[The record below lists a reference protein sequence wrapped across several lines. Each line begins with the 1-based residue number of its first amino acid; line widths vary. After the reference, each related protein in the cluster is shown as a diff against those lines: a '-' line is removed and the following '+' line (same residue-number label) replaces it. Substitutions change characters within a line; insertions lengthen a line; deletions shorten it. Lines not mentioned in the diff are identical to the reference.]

1 MSDKEMN
8 MAILNKLYEIADK
21 VFDEGVNVKE
31 GNYTASDLAK
41 MRDSAFKVG
50 YLKTETKS
58 YKNEF
63 NKQVEKDCFIAPMAS
78 VNVLSFVCSF
88 CVVQIFALVAKFEK
102 LANIGSSKKRKFVKQ
117 KDNNEVLCTVKVL
130 INKYYSK
137 LSLHCANDDLRP
149 AMRNVC
155 LDIRNGRA
163 AASDGHTMMIKGL
176 DVVST
181 EHFKYDYNLPLVNGK
196 DFKKMCS
203 LAKSGSTL
211 TCKLVREQDG
221 NTYWVSECCGYYSKT
236 EANRY
241 VNYSSVLPK
250 ISPDNLCTI
259 NGKTWKGI
267 SKWLNKNKGFNS
279 IGLVI
284 IKHKENDNRITFTI
298 NGMYD
303 NNDGIEI
310 SCECENVPNKN
321 FAIGLKIDSL
331 LRFEN
336 FNFTLGRYANEAL
349 VYVGSLEVGMMMPM
363 YIDDEY
369 DGFKLSDG
377 YIGAYDYC
385 GFAESFDMPENKP
398 TEDTTHTKVDN
409 VTTEEK
415 EEPTD
420 KEESCDIYY
429 TKENGRIVRY
439 DVGTY
444 YKDSDSY
451 LVSKT
456 FVNPSECKVLALS
469 RKELE
474 YTLANYQITEECYN
488 NILYQE
494 NYDIT
499 QKYLKSEKA
508 KEQSNTPAK
517 VVSLD
522 NHSNKFSFDAIG
534 VNVGDVL
541 TFVDGTKVIA
551 AEDNK
556 VLFGGRL
563 FTLSGFCKDFM
574 PDDKRTKSNTY
585 RGCSFFF
592 KDGVK
597 LEKLFKEQQK
607 KSLVSSK
614 EEIAAVPDD
623 NDSLQNTINAQVKF
637 YLEKVCYILG
647 EDGKPRRWNVIK
659 YLKETDEFV
668 VECMDIPNNPTWI
681 EDRKQFAARYHSMSI
696 TESRYYSIINNEPIL
711 KEICKGQYK
720 EPLDSVPN
728 EQQASEKCTERT
740 ITPLAKENV
749 SERKETAST
758 VKVVSISIGVPV
770 CLYIPPNNMRL
781 DIAANKPFPTA
792 VGDCLCV
799 VGKVVHTLPLPP
811 PRSKVMSEII
821 KVNQL
826 IKKQK
831 WKRIFVYLA
840 DLHSEMAN
848 ATDW

>member
-8 MAILNKLYEIADK
+8 LAILNKLYEIADK
-21 VFDEGVNVKE
+21 VFNEGVNVKE

-41 MRDSAFKVG
+41 MKDSAFKDG
-50 YLKTETKS
+50 YLETE
-58 YKNEF
+58 
-63 NKQVEKDCFIAPMAS
+63 NKKVYDYSAQKIVEKDCFVAPMAS

-102 LANIGSSKKRKFVKQ
+102 LASIGSKKRMFIKQ

-149 AMRNVC
+149 IMRKVC
-155 LDIRNGRA
+155 LDIRNGRV

-181 EHFKYDYNLPLVNGK
+181 EHFTYDYNLPLINGK

-211 TCKLVREQDG
+211 TCKLVREPNG

-259 NGKTWKGI
+259 NEKTWKGI
-267 SKWLNKNKGFNS
+267 SKWLKKNKGFNS

-303 NNDGIEI
+303 NHDGIEI

-336 FNFTLGRYANEAL
+336 FNFALGRYANEAL
-349 VYVGSLEVGMMMPM
+349 VYVGSLEVGVMMPM
-363 YIDDEY
+363 FINDEY
-369 DGFKLSDG
+369 NGFKLSDG

-385 GFAESFDMPENKP
+385 GFAESFDMPANEP
-398 TEDTTHTKVDN
+398 TENVIPAKVED

-420 KEESCDIYY
+420 KEESCEIYY

-456 FVNPSECKVLALS
+456 FVHPSECKVLAVS

-488 NILYQE
+488 NILCQE
-494 NYDIT
+494 SYDIT

-508 KEQSNTPAK
+508 KVRTNAPAK

-522 NHSNKFSFDAIG
+522 KSSNKFSFDAIG
-534 VNVGDVL
+534 VNVGDTL
-541 TFVDGTKVIA
+541 TFVDGTEVIA

-556 VLFGGRL
+556 VSFCGEL
-563 FTLSGFCKDFM
+563 FTLSGFCKEFM
-574 PDDKRTKSNTY
+574 PDDKRTKSNSY
-585 RGCSFFF
+585 RGCAFFF

-607 KSLVSSK
+607 KSLVSK

-623 NDSLQNTINAQVKF
+623 T
-637 YLEKVCYILG
+637 
-647 EDGKPRRWNVIK
+647 
-659 YLKETDEFV
+659 
-668 VECMDIPNNPTWI
+668 
-681 EDRKQFAARYHSMSI
+681 
-696 TESRYYSIINNEPIL
+696 
-711 KEICKGQYK
+711 
-720 EPLDSVPN
+720 LDSVPN
-728 EQQASEKCTERT
+728 EHLASEKCTEQT
-740 ITPLAKENV
+740 ITPPTKENV
-749 SERKETAST
+749 SERKETTST
-758 VKVVSISIGVPV
+758 AKVVAISIGVPS
-770 CLYIPPNNMRL
+770 CLDIPPNNMRL
-781 DIAANKPFPTA
+781 DIAANKPLNSA
-792 VGDCLCV
+792 VGYCLCG

-811 PRSKVMSEII
+811 PRSKRMSELTTYT
-821 KVNQL
+821 N
-826 IKKQK
+826 
-831 WKRIFVYLA
+831 FYNT
-840 DLHSEMAN
+840 S
-848 ATDW
+848 

>member
-8 MAILNKLYEIADK
+8 LAILNKLYEIADK
-21 VFDEGVNVKE
+21 VFNEGVNVKE

-41 MRDSAFKVG
+41 MKDSAFKDG
-50 YLKTETKS
+50 YLDTE
-58 YKNEF
+58 
-63 NKQVEKDCFIAPMAS
+63 NKKVYDYSAQKIVEKDCFVAPMAS

-102 LANIGSSKKRKFVKQ
+102 LASIGSKKRMFIKQ

-149 AMRNVC
+149 SMKNVC

-163 AASDGHTMMIKGL
+163 AASDGHTMLIKGL

-181 EHFKYDYNLPLVNGK
+181 EHFTYDYNLPLVNGK

-211 TCKLVREQDG
+211 TCKLVREPNG

-259 NGKTWKGI
+259 NEKTWNGI
-267 SKWLNKNKGFNS
+267 SKWLKKNKGFNS

-303 NNDGIEI
+303 NHDGIEI

-336 FNFTLGRYANEAL
+336 FNFALGRFSNEAL

-385 GFAESFDMPENKP
+385 GFAESFDMP
-398 TEDTTHTKVDN
+398 TEDVIPAKVDN

-415 EEPTD
+415 ECTTEDKTEQTD
-420 KEESCDIYY
+420 CKRDMASKIIICGIPS
-429 TKENGRIVRY
+429 
-439 DVGTY
+439 
-444 YKDSDSY
+444 YKDS
-451 LVSKT
+451 
-456 FVNPSECKVLALS
+456 A
-469 RKELE
+469 
-474 YTLANYQITEECYN
+474 
-488 NILYQE
+488 
-494 NYDIT
+494 
-499 QKYLKSEKA
+499 
-508 KEQSNTPAK
+508 PAK
-517 VVSLD
+517 DVADAKVDAPDAPDAPANVVPLD
-522 NHSNKFSFDAIG
+522 KPNNKFSFDAVG
-534 VNVGDVL
+534 VNVGDKL
-541 TFVDGTKVIA
+541 TFIDGTKVIA
-551 AEDNK
+551 AENNK
-556 VLFGGRL
+556 IIFCGEL
-563 FTLSGFCKDFM
+563 FTLSGFCKEFM
-574 PDDKRTKSNTY
+574 PDDKRTKSNSY
-585 RGCSFFF
+585 RGCAFFF

-597 LEKLFKEQQK
+597 LEKLFKDAQK

-623 NDSLQNTINAQVKF
+623 T
-637 YLEKVCYILG
+637 
-647 EDGKPRRWNVIK
+647 
-659 YLKETDEFV
+659 
-668 VECMDIPNNPTWI
+668 
-681 EDRKQFAARYHSMSI
+681 
-696 TESRYYSIINNEPIL
+696 
-711 KEICKGQYK
+711 
-720 EPLDSVPN
+720 LDSVPN
-728 EQQASEKCTERT
+728 EHLASEKCTELT
-740 ITPLAKENV
+740 ITPHANENV

-758 VKVVSISIGVPV
+758 AKVVAISVGVPS
-770 CLYIPPNNMRL
+770 CLDIPPNNMRL
-781 DIAANKPFPTA
+781 DIAANKPLNAA
-792 VGDCLCV
+792 VGDCLCG

-811 PRSKVMSEII
+811 PRSKEMSE
-821 KVNQL
+821 L
-826 IKKQK
+826 IT
-831 WKRIFVYLA
+831 YTNLYNT
-840 DLHSEMAN
+840 S
-848 ATDW
+848 

>member
-8 MAILNKLYEIADK
+8 LAILNKLYEIADK
-21 VFDEGVNVKE
+21 VFNEGVNVKE

-41 MRDSAFKVG
+41 MKDSAFKDG
-50 YLKTETKS
+50 YLETE
-58 YKNEF
+58 
-63 NKQVEKDCFIAPMAS
+63 NKKVYDYSAQKIVKKDCFIAPMAS

-102 LANIGSSKKRKFVKQ
+102 LASIGSKKRIFIKQ

-149 AMRNVC
+149 FMKNVC

-163 AASDGHTMMIKGL
+163 AASDGHTMMIKCL

-181 EHFKYDYNLPLVNGK
+181 EHFTYDYNLPLVNGK

-203 LAKSGSTL
+203 FAKSGSTL
-211 TCKLVREQDG
+211 TCKLVREPDG

-236 EANRY
+236 KANRY

-259 NGKTWKGI
+259 NEKTWKGI
-267 SKWLNKNKGFNS
+267 SKWLKKNKGFNS

-303 NNDGIEI
+303 NHDGIEI

-321 FAIGLKIDSL
+321 FAIGLKVDSL

-369 DGFKLSDG
+369 DGFKLYDG

-385 GFAESFDMPENKP
+385 GFAESFDMPTNEP
-398 TEDTTHTKVDN
+398 TEDVIPAKVDN
-409 VTTEEK
+409 VTAEEKECATEEK
-415 EEPTD
+415 
-420 KEESCDIYY
+420 
-429 TKENGRIVRY
+429 
-439 DVGTY
+439 
-444 YKDSDSY
+444 
-451 LVSKT
+451 
-456 FVNPSECKVLALS
+456 
-469 RKELE
+469 
-474 YTLANYQITEECYN
+474 TEQTN
-488 NILYQE
+488 
-494 NYDIT
+494 
-499 QKYLKSEKA
+499 K
-508 KEQSNTPAK
+508 PVK

-522 NHSNKFSFDAIG
+522 KPSNKFSFDAIG
-534 VNVGDVL
+534 VNVGDAL
-541 TFVDGTKVIA
+541 TFIDGTEVIA

-556 VLFGGRL
+556 VSFCGEL
-563 FTLSGFCKDFM
+563 FTLSGFCKEFM

-585 RGCSFFF
+585 RGCAFFF

-597 LEKLFKEQQK
+597 LEKLFKNAQK

-623 NDSLQNTINAQVKF
+623 I
-637 YLEKVCYILG
+637 
-647 EDGKPRRWNVIK
+647 
-659 YLKETDEFV
+659 
-668 VECMDIPNNPTWI
+668 
-681 EDRKQFAARYHSMSI
+681 
-696 TESRYYSIINNEPIL
+696 
-711 KEICKGQYK
+711 
-720 EPLDSVPN
+720 LDSVPN
-728 EQQASEKCTERT
+728 EHQASEKCTERT
-740 ITPLAKENV
+740 ITPLVNENV
-749 SERKETAST
+749 SERKEMVSTAKF
-758 VKVVSISIGVPV
+758 VAISIGVPV
-770 CLYIPPNNMRL
+770 CLDIPPNNMRL
-781 DIAANKPFPTA
+781 DIAADKPFPTA
-792 VGDCLCV
+792 VGDCLCG

-811 PRSKVMSEII
+811 PRSKRMSE
-821 KVNQL
+821 L
-826 IKKQK
+826 IT
-831 WKRIFVYLA
+831 YTNLYNT
-840 DLHSEMAN
+840 S
-848 ATDW
+848 

>member
-1 MSDKEMN
+1 MK
-8 MAILNKLYEIADK
+8 
-21 VFDEGVNVKE
+21 
-31 GNYTASDLAK
+31 
-41 MRDSAFKVG
+41 DSAFKDG

-58 YKNEF
+58 YKNEYY
-63 NKQVEKDCFIAPMAS
+63 NKQVEKDLFIAPMAS

-88 CVVQIFALVAKFEK
+88 CVVQIFALVAKFKK
-102 LANIGSSKKRKFVKQ
+102 LASIGSKKRMFIKQ

-149 AMRNVC
+149 SMKNVC

-181 EHFKYDYNLPLVNGK
+181 EHFTYDYNLPLVNGK

-211 TCKLVREQDG
+211 TCKLVRESNG
-221 NTYWVSECCGYYSKT
+221 NKYWVSECCGYYSKT
-236 EANRY
+236 EENRY

-259 NGKTWKGI
+259 NEKTWKGI
-267 SKWLNKNKGFNS
+267 SKWLKKNKGFNS

-303 NNDGIEI
+303 NHDGIEI
-310 SCECENVPNKN
+310 SCECGNIPNKN

-336 FNFTLGRYANEAL
+336 FNFALGRYSNEAL

-385 GFAESFDMPENKP
+385 GFAESFDMPTNEP
-398 TEDTTHTKVDN
+398 IEDVIPAKVDN

-415 EEPTD
+415 ECATE
-420 KEESCDIYY
+420 K
-429 TKENGRIVRY
+429 
-439 DVGTY
+439 
-444 YKDSDSY
+444 
-451 LVSKT
+451 KT
-456 FVNPSECKVLALS
+456 
-469 RKELE
+469 
-474 YTLANYQITEECYN
+474 
-488 NILYQE
+488 
-494 NYDIT
+494 
-499 QKYLKSEKA
+499 
-508 KEQSNTPAK
+508 EQTNKPAK

-522 NHSNKFSFDAIG
+522 KSSNKFSFDAIG
-534 VNVGDVL
+534 VNVGDTL
-541 TFVDGTKVIA
+541 TFIDGTEVIA
-551 AEDNK
+551 AENNK
-556 VLFGGRL
+556 IIFCGVL
-563 FTLSGFCKDFM
+563 FTLSGFCKEFM
-574 PDDKRTKSNTY
+574 PDEKRTKSNSY
-585 RGCSFFF
+585 RGCAFFF

-607 KSLVSSK
+607 KSLASK

-623 NDSLQNTINAQVKF
+623 T
-637 YLEKVCYILG
+637 
-647 EDGKPRRWNVIK
+647 
-659 YLKETDEFV
+659 
-668 VECMDIPNNPTWI
+668 
-681 EDRKQFAARYHSMSI
+681 
-696 TESRYYSIINNEPIL
+696 
-711 KEICKGQYK
+711 
-720 EPLDSVPN
+720 LDSVPN
-728 EQQASEKCTERT
+728 EHLASEKCTERT
-740 ITPLAKENV
+740 IIPLAKENV
-749 SERKETAST
+749 SEHKETAST
-758 VKVVSISIGVPV
+758 AKVVAISIGVPS
-770 CLYIPPNNMRL
+770 CLDIPPNNMRL
-781 DIAANKPFPTA
+781 DIAANKPLNA
-792 VGDCLCV
+792 VVGDCLCG

-811 PRSKVMSEII
+811 PRSKRMSEIT

-840 DLHSEMAN
+840 DLHSEMVN
-848 ATDW
+848 AIDL